1 MPRKEKEPI
10 HQQHGGGLYDRVVN
24 KLFGANL
31 RDGEIHAPVWTSS
44 GLKFGSY
51 IGPGSDVIGRIRE
64 GIQPV
69 SNSDRVA
76 QKHDLAYGFAKN
88 ADDVRAADLKMVA
101 KLNDLQSKGD
111 EYRANVWMGRIPIQ
125 ANMKMEDW
133 GIIKK
138 GSFADYKGW
147 NNTDDEKV
155 ARDKLTELEM
165 AGYGKKKPKA
175 KPKAKPKKKP
185 KKKK

>member
-1 MPRKEKEPI
+1 MPRKKKE
-10 HQQHGGGLYDRVVN
+10 HQNGGGLYDRVVN
-24 KLFGANL
+24 KLFGAKL

-76 QKHDLAYGFAKN
+76 QAHDLRYGFAKN
-88 ADDVRAADLKMVA
+88 ADEVRAADLKMVG

-111 EYRANVWMGRIPIQ
+111 EYRANIWMGRVPI
-125 ANMKMEDW
+125 AAKMWAEDR
-133 GIIKK
+133 GIIRK
-138 GSFADYKGW
+138 GTFADYKGW

-155 ARDKLTELEM
+155 ARDKLTELEQN
-165 AGYGKKKPKA
+165 GYGKKK
-175 KPKAKPKKKP
+175 KPKRKPKKK
-185 KKKK
+185 

>member
-1 MPRKEKEPI
+1 MPRKKKEP
-10 HQQHGGGLYDRVVN
+10 HHQHGGGLYDTIVN
-24 KLFGANL
+24 KLFGAKL

-69 SNSDRVA
+69 SKSDAVA

-88 ADDVRAADLKMVA
+88 AADVRAADLKMVA
-101 KLNDLQSKGD
+101 KLNDLQSKGE
-111 EYRANVWMGRIPIQ
+111 EYRANVWMGKLPIQ
-125 ANMKMEDW
+125 AKMWAEDR
-133 GIIKK
+133 GIIKP

-147 NNTDDEKV
+147 NNADDEKV
-155 ARDKLTELEM
+155 AKDKLTELEM
-165 AGYGKKKPKA
+165 AGYGKKKPKV
-175 KPKAKPKKKP
+175 KPKKKP

>member
-1 MPRKEKEPI
+1 MPRKKKEPI
-10 HQQHGGGLYDRVVN
+10 HHQHGGGLYDTIVN
-24 KLFGANL
+24 KLVGAKL

-51 IGPGSDVIGRIRE
+51 IGPGSDVIGKIRE

-76 QKHDLAYGFAKN
+76 QAHDLRYGFAKN
-88 ADDVRAADLKMVA
+88 ADEVRIADQKMVG

-125 ANMKMEDW
+125 AKMKMENW
-133 GIIKK
+133 GIIKP
-138 GSFADYKGW
+138 GSFADFKGW
-147 NNTDDEKV
+147 NNADDEKV

-165 AGYGKKKPKA
+165 AGYGKKK